1 METGAFVFDFD
12 SEAFSR
18 VNWSYMKVR
27 KAVIPAAGFGTRFLP
42 ATKSMPKEMLPI
54 IDKPAIHYAV
64 EEAVKAGITEI
75 IFITGRGKRALED
88 YFDHSYELEDQLEKA
103 GKLDLLEKVRSI
115 SDMADI
121 IYIRQKQ
128 ALGLGHAV
136 LRAKDLIGDEPFAV
150 ILPDVLIDGQVSA
163 TKQLVDHF
171 EKTESTIIGVK
182 EVPKNRVSAYGIVD
196 PIEEGECFRLR
207 GMVEK
212 PRVEEA
218 PSNLSIVGR
227 YIFTPKIM
235 ECLEE
240 TKPGKG
246 NEIQLT
252 DAIAKLLEQ
261 EQVYGAKYDGEDF
274 DTGDKLGFLK
284 ATVSMALKHKDLN
297 GEFEV
302 FLKDQLA

>member
-1 METGAFVFDFD
+1 
-12 SEAFSR
+12 
-18 VNWSYMKVR
+18 MKVR

-64 EEAVKAGITEI
+64 EEAVRAGITEI

-88 YFDHSYELEDQLEKA
+88 YFDHSYELEHQLEKA
-103 GKLDLLEKVRSI
+103 GKTELLREVQAI

-150 ILPDVLIDGQVSA
+150 ILPDVLIDNQESA
-163 TKQLVDHF
+163 TAQLINVF
-171 EKTESTIIGVK
+171 NQVESSVVGVK
-182 EVPKNRVSAYGIVD
+182 EVAPERVSSYGVVD
-196 PIEEGECFRLR
+196 PIEGGDFFKLK
-207 GMVEK
+207 GLVEK
-212 PRVEEA
+212 PEPKEA
-218 PSNLSIVGR
+218 PSNLSITGR
-227 YIFTPKIM
+227 YIFTPGIM
-235 ECLEE
+235 ECLSE

-246 NEIQLT
+246 GEIQLT
-252 DAIAKLLEQ
+252 DAIEALLEK
-261 EQVYGAKYDGEDF
+261 EQVYGAKYQGTEF

-284 ATVSMALKHKDLN
+284 ATVYMALKNKDLSS
-297 GEFEV
+297 GFRDYI
-302 FLKDQLA
+302 KGI